1 MEKYDVLGLI
11 GEGSFGRVYKAK
23 CLRTDEIVAFKII
36 QKVCAI
42 ILLVSFLWRNRYE
55 HNLYKWVYYC

>member
-23 CLRTDEIVAFKII
+23 CLRTEETVAFKII
-36 QKVCAI
+36 RKVCAMT
-42 ILLVSFLWRNRYE
+42 LLVSFL
-55 HNLYKWVYYC
+55 

>member
-1 MEKYDVLGLI
+1 MENYDVLGLV

-36 QKVCAI
+36 RKVCVI
-42 ILLVSFLWRNRYE
+42 GILIQSNILSFERIGTNIT
-55 HNLYKWVYYC
+55 